1 MENCSCWLVGRFSTS
16 LIIKRS
22 EIVLVTTSQI
32 ESLQLEN
39 KIQIQSLYCITIH
52 KGLKHF
58 ES

>member
-22 EIVLVTTSQI
+22 EIVVTKSQI

-39 KIQIQSLYCITIH
+39 PFNKIEI
-52 KGLKHF
+52 
-58 ES
+58 